1 MALFI
6 LLQFTFVFF
15 VLVNL
20 RIVNKIDKIHKCNG
34 AEGPISLESGQ
45 CHWIM
50 FTKSLQYFT
59 FNLRFTLCFFISWT
73 IRYLLTSLI
82 QNVVPRGKMC
92 HTNLLWLFYGKTRNL
107 LSSLFSVMLLFAFV
121 QKYCPLMNK
130 KLKRHILRT
139 VFVEK
144 ILRC

>member
-1 MALFI
+1 MKQLTD
-6 LLQFTFVFF
+6 LQSLVTFWR
-15 VLVNL
+15 LY
-20 RIVNKIDKIHKCNG
+20 IHIFSNSHRYSES
-34 AEGPISLESGQ
+34 EGNISLDLGQ

-82 QNVVPRGKMC
+82 QNVVPRAKMKY
-92 HTNLLWLFYGKTRNL
+92 TNLVWLFYGKIRNL
-107 LSSLFSVMLLFAFV
+107 LSSLFSVMLSFAFV
-121 QKYCPLMNK
+121 RKYCSLINK
-130 KLKRHILRT
+130 KMKHHILRT
-139 VFVEK
+139 VFAEK